1 MWKKISIQIFLLLL
15 VIFLI
20 FIAYKIYFKT
30 EENIKLNEADDFN
43 EKIII
48 SSDNKLPKK
57 LKKDQEVEEDS
68 NLVKNLK
75 YVSKDVLGNEYIIT
89 SKYSELN
96 LESVNIINMREVS
109 AKITMLGREPLFV
122 TSEFAKYNNKSYETT
137 FFGNVVINYL
147 DNLVNSEKFNISIE
161 NNFAN
166 VSEDVIYQ
174 NRNVKLEADRI
185 EIDLI
190 TKNSKIFMFDEN
202 KKVKII
208 NK

>member
-20 FIAYKIYFKT
+20 FIVYKIYFKT
-30 EENIKLNEADDFN
+30 EENIKLNKADDYN

-48 SSDNKLPKK
+48 SSDNKLPKE
-57 LKKDQEVEEDS
+57 LKKNQEVEEDS

-75 YVSKDVLGNEYIIT
+75 YVSKDILGNEYIIT

-109 AKITMLGREPLFV
+109 AKITMLDREPLFV